1 MTAPTKT
8 WEDFTVKYKREVVN
22 GIADTVMSKCSTVDE
37 VQDFLQQ
44 VVDRV
49 ERKTGNVIPR
59 FSKQETATPMK
70 VEQLDKVMQGLGQL
84 REEHAHH
91 NSQLHIPKVSIDNLD
106 RVVLASGMSRQNLN
120 KIGYTIGIKQ
130 YRSATSILDPAA
142 PSSRVG
148 RRSKVTD
155 PECIKVVGAALQKYA
170 NDSSKVVRIRKQGI
184 KTLVCAKLLSKSPW
198 RIWKIESGLRS
209 HLSWSTFRRICRI
222 HFPHLRRPA
231 RKTDV
236 CGHCRMLK
244 RHLEPRAEAEY
255 KKRRKEICKIFPQYF
270 HELDSNQEFA
280 ALQASRTL
288 DEMVL
293 AARDFINQ
301 CCNRASRDPVRT
313 HMSRADRLA
322 LHEAEARAL
331 HKLRGH
337 CDLLNAYRW
346 HRTTADRQKASTDKV
361 LKNLTDSEAYF
372 HFDFK
377 ENVRYPMSQ
386 EETGD
391 EWHAQNKLSLT
402 VFGCTVHTP
411 GRKNT
416 HFLLVSDVLDHDSQ
430 MAILLLTHIL
440 EIVRTK
446 PAYKWEKVQML
457 HLVCDCGPHFRSR
470 ESYAF
475 FLAALPTR
483 WKVNVPLLQ
492 MFSHLAPDHQSF

>member
-244 RHLEPRAEAEY
+244 RHLEPRAEG
-255 KKRRKEICKIFPQYF
+255 KKFVKFF
-270 HELDSNQEFA
+270 
-280 ALQASRTL
+280 
-288 DEMVL
+288 
-293 AARDFINQ
+293 
-301 CCNRASRDPVRT
+301 
-313 HMSRADRLA
+313 
-322 LHEAEARAL
+322 
-331 HKLRGH
+331 
-337 CDLLNAYRW
+337 LN
-346 HRTTADRQKASTDKV
+346 TSTSWIPT
-361 LKNLTDSEAYF
+361 KNLLLCKHPGHWMKWF
-372 HFDFK
+372 
-377 ENVRYPMSQ
+377 
-386 EETGD
+386 
-391 EWHAQNKLSLT
+391 SLL
-402 VFGCTVHTP
+402 GI
-411 GRKNT
+411 
-416 HFLLVSDVLDHDSQ
+416 S
-430 MAILLLTHIL
+430 
-440 EIVRTK
+440 
-446 PAYKWEKVQML
+446 
-457 HLVCDCGPHFRSR
+457 
-470 ESYAF
+470 
-475 FLAALPTR
+475 
-483 WKVNVPLLQ
+483 
-492 MFSHLAPDHQSF
+492 

>member
-1 MTAPTKT
+1 
-8 WEDFTVKYKREVVN
+8 
-22 GIADTVMSKCSTVDE
+22 
-37 VQDFLQQ
+37 
-44 VVDRV
+44 
-49 ERKTGNVIPR
+49 
-59 FSKQETATPMK
+59 
-70 VEQLDKVMQGLGQL
+70 
-84 REEHAHH
+84 
-91 NSQLHIPKVSIDNLD
+91 
-106 RVVLASGMSRQNLN
+106 
-120 KIGYTIGIKQ
+120 
-130 YRSATSILDPAA
+130 
-142 PSSRVG
+142 
-148 RRSKVTD
+148 
-155 PECIKVVGAALQKYA
+155 
-170 NDSSKVVRIRKQGI
+170 
-184 KTLVCAKLLSKSPW
+184 
-198 RIWKIESGLRS
+198 
-209 HLSWSTFRRICRI
+209 
-222 HFPHLRRPA
+222 
-231 RKTDV
+231 
-236 CGHCRMLK
+236 
-244 RHLEPRAEAEY
+244 
-255 KKRRKEICKIFPQYF
+255 
-270 HELDSNQEFA
+270 
-280 ALQASRTL
+280 
-288 DEMVL
+288 
-293 AARDFINQ
+293 
-301 CCNRASRDPVRT
+301 
-313 HMSRADRLA
+313 MSRADRLA

-346 HRTTADRQKASTDKV
+346 HRTTADRQTASTDKV